1 MNKLLSI
8 KTRRPLLVFMV
19 FLGLLSYS
27 EAQQVYEH
35 QYLVK
40 VGDQAPD
47 FKVTLSDGSLFQL
60 SQQRGKVVML
70 QFTASWCSVCRKE
83 MPHIEK
89 DIWNQLKGQDFVLIG
104 LDYKENKKRVIDFQ
118 QQMNITYPLA
128 IDSSG
133 SVFKQYAEEGAGV
146 TRNVIID
153 KNGKIIYLTRLF
165 KMEEFHAMKKRIFE
179 EVRP

>member
-1 MNKLLSI
+1 
-8 KTRRPLLVFMV
+8 
-19 FLGLLSYS
+19 
-27 EAQQVYEH
+27 
-35 QYLVK
+35 
-40 VGDQAPD
+40 
-47 FKVTLSDGSLFQL
+47 
-60 SQQRGKVVML
+60 
-70 QFTASWCSVCRKE
+70 
-83 MPHIEK
+83 
-89 DIWNQLKGQDFVLIG
+89 
-104 LDYKENKKRVIDFQ
+104 VIDFQ

-165 KMEEFHAMKKRIFE
+165 KMGEFHAMKKRIFE